1 VSSPPA
7 PSAGRLAG
15 QVCVITAGNRGLGQV
30 IAVRMAVQG
39 ASVAFTGRSAASLET
54 TAAELD
60 RVGGRHLPVVC
71 DVADEA
77 SVAEAGDRVLEHF
90 GQVDTVVANAG
101 IPGPTK
107 PLIELSLAE
116 WRETQQVDLEGV
128 FLTFRRFAPAMI
140 ARGSGSMIAIG
151 SILGKRPLP
160 GRSGYAAAKAGVIGM
175 VRTLATELGPHGIR
189 VNTICPGAVAG
200 PRLDEVFGAQAMA
213 AGISLEEFRRNF
225 NADVPL
231 RRMVTESE
239 VADGCVYLASP
250 ESASITGEDLN
261 INAGAAMF

>member
-1 VSSPPA
+1 MSSP
-7 PSAGRLAG
+7 SSTSGRLAG
-15 QVCVITAGNRGLGQV
+15 QVCVITAGNRGLGQA
-30 IAVRMAVQG
+30 IAVRMATQG
-39 ASVAFTGRSAASLET
+39 ASIAFTGRSASSLEQ
-54 TAAELD
+54 TAAQLGEL
-60 RVGGRHLPVVC
+60 GGNHLPVIC
-71 DVADEA
+71 DVSDET
-77 SVAEAGDRVLEHF
+77 SVADAGDQVLAHF
-90 GQVDTVVANAG
+90 GHVDTVVANAG

-107 PLIELSLAE
+107 PLTELSLAE
-116 WRETQQVDLEGV
+116 WRETQRVDLDGV
-128 FLTFRRFAPAMI
+128 FMTFRRFAPSMI
-140 ARGSGSMIAIG
+140 DRRSGSLIAIG

-160 GRSGYAAAKAGVIGM
+160 GRSGYAAAKAGVVGM

-200 PRLDEVFGAQAMA
+200 PRLDEVFQAQAA
-213 AGISLEEFRRNF
+213 AQGISLEQFRRDF

-261 INAGAAMF
+261 INAGAAMY